1 MDKQDTE
8 PDDTRVVDD
17 AEDEDEDDI
26 PEEDHEV
33 DVNGDDLCPG

>member
-17 AEDEDEDDI
+17 DDDDDI

>member
-8 PDDTRVVDD
+8 PDDTRAVDD
-17 AEDEDEDDI
+17 DDEDEDDI